1 MAQASASP
9 AEESVN
15 LWRNAD
21 HAISY
26 LEKRSSIPRRK
37 DAYEVLFEI
46 MPTEVERVL
55 DLGTGDGN
63 VLEMVLDARPG
74 ATGVGLDF
82 QEEMLERARERF
94 AGRPEAEIRRH
105 DMEDP
110 LPADLGLFDVVVSS
124 FAIHH
129 LAPERQM
136 ALYREVFEH
145 LVPGGF
151 FANVE
156 HVASTTPKRHEEF
169 LVAIGY
175 AQDDPS
181 NQLVSVETHLSGLKA
196 SGYEDAECLWKWRE
210 LAVVTGTKPG

>member
-1 MAQASASP
+1 M
-9 AEESVN
+9 ESVN

-21 HAISY
+21 HAINY
-26 LEKRSSIPRRK
+26 LEKRGSIPRRA
-37 DAYEVLFEI
+37 DAYEVLFEV
-46 MPTEVERVL
+46 MPADVERVL

-82 QEEMLERARERF
+82 QDEMLDRARERF
-94 AGRPEAEIRRH
+94 AGRSGVEVRCH

-110 LPADLGLFDVVVSS
+110 LPADLGQFDVVVSS

-129 LAPERQM
+129 LEPERQM
-136 ALYREVFEH
+136 ALYAEVFEC

-169 LVAIGY
+169 LYAIGSSPE
-175 AQDDPS
+175 QDDPS
-181 NQLVSVETHLSGLKA
+181 NKLVSVDGHLSGLQA
-196 SGYEDAECLWKWRE
+196 SGYADAECLWKWRE
-210 LAVVTGTKPG
+210 LAVVTGNKPR